1 MLIKSTR
8 KQKHKYNDHSSR
20 LTVSKICHDVGMS
33 VEIRRLE
40 ANFADTSLEAI
51 KIIMA
56 IREKYFFLRNAALR
70 DCK

>member
-1 MLIKSTR
+1 
-8 KQKHKYNDHSSR
+8 
-20 LTVSKICHDVGMS
+20 MS